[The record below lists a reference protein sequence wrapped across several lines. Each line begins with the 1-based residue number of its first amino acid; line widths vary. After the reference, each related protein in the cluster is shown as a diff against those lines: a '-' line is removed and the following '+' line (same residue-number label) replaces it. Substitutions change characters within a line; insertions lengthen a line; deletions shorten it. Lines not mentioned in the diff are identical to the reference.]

1 MNSKL
6 KNLNILYV
14 EDDDFIREQTCSL
27 LKIIFNNVFTACN
40 GNQGVK
46 EFDSHTQEVDA
57 IITDIN
63 MPELSGIDMAKI
75 INSKNSRSPK
85 TPIIAVSAY
94 SCDDYAMSDLQKN
107 FAHYIRKPIQIKD
120 LIHSVETALEG
131 KSGEYCK

>member
-6 KNLNILYV
+6 KELNILYV
-14 EDDDFIREQTCSL
+14 EDDDFIREQTCGL
-27 LKIIFNNVFTACN
+27 LKIIFKNVYTACN

-46 EFDSHTQEVDA
+46 EFDLHPEDVDA

-75 INSKNSRSPK
+75 INQKNKKTPK

-120 LIHSVETALEG
+120 LIHSVENAIDG
-131 KSGEYCK
+131 KLGDYCK

>member
-6 KNLNILYV
+6 KELNILYV
-14 EDDDFIREQTCSL
+14 EDDDFIREQTCTL
-27 LKIIFNNVFTACN
+27 LKIIFNNVFTASN
-40 GNQGVK
+40 GSQGVH
-46 EFDSHTQEVDA
+46 EFELHPDEVDA

-75 INSKNSRSPK
+75 INQRNTRNPK

-120 LIHSVETALEG
+120 LIQSVETAIDG